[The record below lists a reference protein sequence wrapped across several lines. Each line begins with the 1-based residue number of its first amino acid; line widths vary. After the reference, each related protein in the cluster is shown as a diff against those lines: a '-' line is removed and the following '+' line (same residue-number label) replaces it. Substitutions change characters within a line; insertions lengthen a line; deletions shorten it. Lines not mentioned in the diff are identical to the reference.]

1 MLTNVVFFGLGIVA
15 LVVGAQAL
23 VQGASKFALSMGLS
37 PLVVGLTIVAF
48 GTSAPEMAVS
58 VDAVSAGQVDLA
70 VGNVVGSNIFNLLFI
85 LGISALIT
93 PLFVHIQIIR
103 QELPIMMGAGLLLL
117 VMGLDKNISM
127 LDAGTL
133 LLLLFIYTGFLVWQS
148 RKETASNEFDK
159 ELTPSPSGAWDSRWY
174 IQLILIIAGLG
185 LLVLGS
191 DWLVDSAVAFAKA
204 FGVSDLIIGL
214 TIVAAGTSLPEV
226 AASIAAALKGERDI
240 AVGNVIGSSTF
251 NLLGVV
257 GLSGLAAG
265 STGLV
270 LPEAILNFDIWVMIA
285 TFLACIP
292 IFIVGNEIGRWRGAV
307 FLFYYV
313 AYVCYL
319 VLDAQKSDMLQ
330 TYSSVMLSFV
340 MPATI
345 IGVVVMMIKKDKV
358 PSL

>member
-1 MLTNVVFFGLGIVA
+1 MLINVVFFGLGIVA

-58 VDAVSAGQVDLA
+58 TGAVLSGQVDLA
-70 VGNVVGSNIFNLLFI
+70 VGNVVGSNIFNILFI
-85 LGISALIT
+85 LGVSALIT
-93 PLFVHIQIIR
+93 PLSVHIQIIR

-117 VMGLDKNISM
+117 IMGLDKNISM
-127 LDAGTL
+127 LDAGTM

-159 ELTPSPSGAWDSRWY
+159 ELMPSPASTWDSRWY
-174 IQLILIIAGLG
+174 TQLLLIIVGLG

-191 DWLVDSAVAFAKA
+191 DWLVDSSVSFAKA
-204 FGVSDLIIGL
+204 LGVSDLIIGL

-240 AVGNVIGSSTF
+240 AVGNVIGSCTF

-265 STGLV
+265 SAGLV
-270 LPEAILNFDIWVMIA
+270 LPEAILNFDLWVMIA
-285 TFLACIP
+285 TFLACVP
-292 IFIVGNEIGRWRGAV
+292 IFIVGNEIGRWRGGV
-307 FLFYYV
+307 FLLYYV
-313 AYVCYL
+313 AYVVYL
-319 VLDAQKSDMLQ
+319 VLDAQKSDALQ